1 MLGFLVE
8 VLEKGPPQIP
18 AQLELHQLCSDLFKG
33 NLEPVEKAMGDA
45 KNNKISIHDIVLVG
59 SSTKIPKVPKL
70 LQDFFNGKELK
81 KSIDRDKAMAY
92 GAAVQT
98 TILTGDT
105 SEAVSDLL
113 PLDGGIMTSSMKSN
127 KPALRC
133 LRTACDRAKRTLPAS
148 AEANI
153 KIDSLFKGI
162 DIYTSTTPHAH
173 LPLGDP
179 RPPSTSP
186 SSPPPP

>member
-1 MLGFLVE
+1 
-8 VLEKGPPQIP
+8 
-18 AQLELHQLCSDLFKG
+18 
-33 NLEPVEKAMGDA
+33 
-45 KNNKISIHDIVLVG
+45 
-59 SSTKIPKVPKL
+59 
-70 LQDFFNGKELK
+70 
-81 KSIDRDKAMAY
+81 
-92 GAAVQT
+92 
-98 TILTGDT
+98 
-105 SEAVSDLL
+105 
-113 PLDGGIMTSSMKSN
+113 MTSSMKSN

-162 DIYTSTTPHAH
+162 NIYTSTTPHAH

-179 RPPSTSP
+179 PPPSTSP

>member
-70 LQDFFNGKELK
+70 LQDFFNGKEPGPGHLL
-81 KSIDRDKAMAY
+81 
-92 GAAVQT
+92 QT
-98 TILTGDT
+98 LRPPTPNTQATYSKHLGH
-105 SEAVSDLL
+105 
-113 PLDGGIMTSSMKSN
+113 PLQT
-127 KPALRC
+127 
-133 LRTACDRAKRTLPAS
+133 
-148 AEANI
+148 
-153 KIDSLFKGI
+153 
-162 DIYTSTTPHAH
+162 
-173 LPLGDP
+173 P
-179 RPPSTSP
+179 RPPTP
-186 SSPPPP
+186 NT

>member
-45 KNNKISIHDIVLVG
+45 KMNKISIHDIVLVG

-70 LQDFFNGKELK
+70 LQDFFNGKE
-81 KSIDRDKAMAY
+81 
-92 GAAVQT
+92 T
-98 TILTGDT
+98 TILTGDN

-162 DIYTSTTPHAH
+162 NIYTSTTPHAH

-179 RPPSTSP
+179 PPPSTSP

>member
-1 MLGFLVE
+1 
-8 VLEKGPPQIP
+8 
-18 AQLELHQLCSDLFKG
+18 
-33 NLEPVEKAMGDA
+33 MGDA

-70 LQDFFNGKELK
+70 LQDFFNGKELR
-81 KSIDRDKAMAY
+81 KSINPDKAMAY

-98 TILTGDT
+98 TILTGDN

-162 DIYTSTTPHAH
+162 DIYTSTTPTRTHKT
-173 LPLGDP
+173 
-179 RPPSTSP
+179 PPDA
-186 SSPPPP
+186 